1 MKARVN
7 TNESL
12 SAKYLGNSFTF
23 SSIGQDTVHYMK
35 RIANCLPSLFVKE
48 VKIRQKACKQVLHEN
63 FERQNECSHV
73 LALFFVGFEN
83 LHLPSSVQVLWLR
96 IKTQNAIKVNCIR

>member
-12 SAKYLGNSFTF
+12 SAKYLGNSF
-23 SSIGQDTVHYMK
+23 SSIGQDTVQYMK

-48 VKIRQKACKQVLHEN
+48 VKIRQKACKQVLHEKL
-63 FERQNECSHV
+63 ERQNKCRHV
-73 LALFFVGFEN
+73 LALFFVG
-83 LHLPSSVQVLWLR
+83 SR
-96 IKTQNAIKVNCIR
+96 ICICPQASKCCG